1 MSKIRCRWFA
11 PDFTHKFL
19 IAEEMC
25 CTPARRC
32 AAIIG
37 MPIGLTRNAMV
48 RRIRPFFTEYVTRT
62 NTPRIPT
69 IPLTSRRKNAEK
81 EISPK
86 QLVDLCAE
94 ELKWKRTTTYSILK
108 KLSEKG
114 FFKLENSMV
123 TSLVSK
129 EEYNSYQS
137 EKFVKETFHGSL
149 PALVLSFGSRK
160 KLDQEEIDE
169 LQKIIDSMR
178 G

>member
-1 MSKIRCRWFA
+1 MCLFAIDYSCRLRTDNLGGTTMEDYKLGAIESRFA
-11 PDFTHKFL
+11 D
-19 IAEEMC
+19 
-25 CTPARRC
+25 
-32 AAIIG
+32 IIWDNEP
-37 MPIGLTRNAMV
+37 MT
-48 RRIRPFFTEYVTRT
+48 T
-62 NTPRIPT
+62 
-69 IPLTSRRKNAEK
+69 
-81 EISPK
+81 K

-114 FFKLENSMV
+114 FFKMENSMV
-123 TSLVSK
+123 TSLISK

>member
-1 MSKIRCRWFA
+1 M
-11 PDFTHKFL
+11 T
-19 IAEEMC
+19 
-25 CTPARRC
+25 T
-32 AAIIG
+32 
-37 MPIGLTRNAMV
+37 
-48 RRIRPFFTEYVTRT
+48 
-62 NTPRIPT
+62 
-69 IPLTSRRKNAEK
+69 
-81 EISPK
+81 K

-114 FFKLENSMV
+114 FFKMENSMV